1 MIYDKLS
8 NAALYASAGTPLGK
22 ALKFAA
28 NFDPDTPDGKIEID
42 GANMYAL
49 SVTYD
54 TSPAEDLSFEAHRK
68 YIDVQLLLSGTEDI
82 DVSQD
87 LDDME
92 VIQPYSDE
100 NDAGLYDTPE
110 NWSTIVL
117 RSGNFAV
124 FYPDDAHRPG
134 AGDGSSVRKL
144 VVKIL
149 L

>member
-1 MIYDKLS
+1 MIYDKLT
-8 NAALYASAGTPLGK
+8 NAALYASADTPLGK
-22 ALKFAA
+22 ALEFAA
-28 NFDPDTPDGKIEID
+28 DFDPETPDGKIEID
-42 GANMYAL
+42 GANMYAVL
-49 SVTYD
+49 NTYN
-54 TSPAEDLSFEAHRK
+54 TNPAEDLSFEAHRK
-68 YIDVQLLLSGTEDI
+68 YIDVQLLLSGTEDV

-92 VIQPYSDE
+92 VIQAYSDE
-100 NDAGLYDTPE
+100 SDAGLYDTPE

-117 RSGNFAV
+117 SPGSFAV

-149 L
+149 I